1 MARFAA
7 LAALVFAVVAAPAS
21 ASTQIS
27 WGTRPPDYIPPF
39 WAPYMRIIAVS
50 GDDGANHDIVVK
62 PSGARQF
69 NGFPQ
74 VVDVYDYGDTVVP
87 GPGNPCRIY
96 SAHHAACIA
105 SGGPNVAGDAY
116 SYTSY
121 AEVDISTGD
130 GNDTVEVNDP
140 LNPITALV
148 WTGAG
153 DDHLVL
159 GNVWDWYYEGGG
171 QGLGPGDDVAD
182 IGAPPI
188 TAPPWRGVGGLSP
201 GGSGLLVFGD
211 AGNDTINTENGAIDQ
226 VVCGDGTDNWQA
238 DPVDSNHFD
247 SGYGPPIDNDCENRT
262 PPVPSP

>member
-27 WGTRPPDYIPPF
+27 WGTRPPGYIPPF
-39 WAPYMRIIAVS
+39 WAPYMRIIAAS

-130 GNDTVEVNDP
+130 GNDTVEVN
-140 LNPITALV
+140 
-148 WTGAG
+148 
-153 DDHLVL
+153 
-159 GNVWDWYYEGGG
+159 
-171 QGLGPGDDVAD
+171 
-182 IGAPPI
+182 
-188 TAPPWRGVGGLSP
+188 
-201 GGSGLLVFGD
+201 
-211 AGNDTINTENGAIDQ
+211 GNDTINTENGAIDQ
-226 VVCGDGTDNWQA
+226 VVCGAGTDNWQA